1 LIPPKEIK
9 QKEGYTLYTTEKEMK
24 ESVAIAKEADAKKD
38 FSSTRSDK
46 SVHRVRDEPERQ
58 LGSLRS
64 VINTIRSDGGT
75 PSVDSIATEL
85 SGMHS
90 VQRAPVLLALQRTHG
105 NRYVQRV
112 VAEIQAKLKVGQPGD
127 IYEQEAD
134 RMADAVMRMPEPEVK
149 RRAEGEEELAQTK
162 PLAGQITPLVQR
174 QVEEEGEVKEN
185 KKFYGEKEAPIFAL
199 PLKYRLFIDP
209 KTMVFV
215 DTPYFYTKTEMEGFY
230 RDAKESKNTY
240 VRIVEKLE
248 KKYEDLERLD
258 PYELDKREG
267 GEIVARA
274 FSEVMQVCVDPK
286 GMAAAW
292 TRVDN
297 PYSDIF
303 CKIEIP
309 KPKNPFLVFPF
320 WQHERVHL
328 KDCLTLVEKAKH
340 EYRHITPTRVAARD
354 EFYRATI
361 WVKSEIDAYR
371 VTVEEIQREL
381 ETYEKKSFEP
391 TSGAP
396 MSVEETYS
404 IHRKQKGE
412 KEKEIIQT
420 KEITPNLESHIRSL
434 KGGGQ
439 PLPESVRAFFEP
451 RFGYDFGQVRIHADA
466 RAADTA
472 RMVNAQAFTLGR
484 DVVFGARHYAL
495 GTAEGKRLLA
505 HELVHVVQ
513 QNQDRLPKSD
523 SGAIRAQRN
532 DKQLFIMREE
542 GDEKTAAPKPKI
554 NYKSAKRSNTYYAG
568 KNILGWESK
577 LVEVAGG
584 AYKGWADLWKEGK
597 YDEFADAVA
606 AHQVKLGCSGKDV
619 DGVLGLKTWAQIAG
633 LGEAMAGIRRVRW
646 EDSEYVCTQA
656 TKERIMRGHK
666 IATGKSLT
674 LPEDKTM
681 NIFNAILQSVPSR
694 MLDVELKYRG
704 TGAAGALAYA
714 RLGEFVPEA
723 DIWAGKLKPG
733 AAVQVWGNKDAY
745 DLLREGEIEEGGKK
759 RRITDADANF
769 YGTSFVFVRYDTESF
784 ERMLVR
790 HYGSTEWKSRGSYAV
805 WVAANAKSAE
815 EAKK

>member
-1 LIPPKEIK
+1 
-9 QKEGYTLYTTEKEMK
+9 MK
-24 ESVAIAKEADAKKD
+24 ESVAIAKEADTKKD
-38 FSSTRSDK
+38 ISPTK
-46 SVHRVRDEPERQ
+46 SNKSIHRVQHEPERH

-64 VINTIRSDGGT
+64 VINNIRHDGGT
-75 PSVDSIATEL
+75 PSVDSIATQL
-85 SGMHS
+85 SSMTS
-90 VQRAPVLLALQRTHG
+90 TERAPVLTALQQTHG
-105 NRYVQRV
+105 NQYVQRV
-112 VAEIQAKLKVGQPGD
+112 VTSIQAKLKVGQPGD

-134 RMADAVMRMPEPEVK
+134 RVAEQVMRMTEPEVQ
-149 RRAEGEEELAQTK
+149 RQAEEEK
-162 PLAGQITPLVQR
+162 KKK
-174 QVEEEGEVKEN
+174 EEEG
-185 KKFYGEKEAPIFAL
+185 IL
-199 PLKYRLFIDP
+199 
-209 KTMVFV
+209 
-215 DTPYFYTKTEMEGFY
+215 
-230 RDAKESKNTY
+230 
-240 VRIVEKLE
+240 
-248 KKYEDLERLD
+248 
-258 PYELDKREG
+258 
-267 GEIVARA
+267 
-274 FSEVMQVCVDPK
+274 
-286 GMAAAW
+286 
-292 TRVDN
+292 
-297 PYSDIF
+297 
-303 CKIEIP
+303 
-309 KPKNPFLVFPF
+309 
-320 WQHERVHL
+320 
-328 KDCLTLVEKAKH
+328 
-340 EYRHITPTRVAARD
+340 
-354 EFYRATI
+354 
-361 WVKSEIDAYR
+361 
-371 VTVEEIQREL
+371 
-381 ETYEKKSFEP
+381 
-391 TSGAP
+391 
-396 MSVEETYS
+396 
-404 IHRKQKGE
+404 
-412 KEKEIIQT
+412 QT
-420 KEITPNLESHIRSL
+420 KEISGLTPEVTSELESRIHAL

-439 PLPESVRAFFEP
+439 PLPEFVRAFFEP
-451 RFGYDFGQVRIHADA
+451 RFGYDFGEVRVHTDA
-466 RAADTA
+466 RAAGS
-472 RMVNAQAFTLGR
+472 AQALNARAYTVGCE
-484 DVVFGARHYAL
+484 VAFGAGQYTP
-495 GTAEGKRLLA
+495 GTTAGKRLLA

-513 QNQDRLPKSD
+513 QNQDRLAKSD

-584 AYKGWADLWKEGK
+584 AYKVWADLWKEGK

-606 AHQVKLGCSGKDV
+606 AQQVKLGWSGKDV

-666 IATGKSLT
+666 IATGKFLT

-714 RLGEFVPEA
+714 GLGEFVPGA

-733 AAVQVWGNKDAY
+733 AAVQVWGDKDAY
-745 DLLREGEIEEGGKK
+745 DLLRAGEIEEGGKK

-815 EAKK
+815 EAKE